1 MFYNKKN
8 TILCKSIITGVYI
21 IMKETILLFN
31 APDKEKLL
39 KIEMALFP
47 LHIRLKKVPVKDYCQ
62 PLGVLAGA
70 KDITPVSGEYD
81 GPELPDTMFVFCFLS
96 ENRLNQALAALRKC
110 GAGPFPYK
118 AILTPTNSAWTAPD
132 CFSEIRMEHEALH
145 REQATDKE

>member
-31 APDKEKLL
+31 APEREKLL

-47 LHIRLKKVPVKDYCQ
+47 LHIRLKKVLPKDYSQ
-62 PLGVLAGA
+62 PLGVLAGM
-70 KDITPVSGEYD
+70 KDMEPVPGEYS
-81 GPELPDTMFVFCFLS
+81 GPELPGTMFVFCFLS

-132 CFSEIRMEHEALH
+132 CFAEIRREHEALYPDQTPD
-145 REQATDKE
+145 RK